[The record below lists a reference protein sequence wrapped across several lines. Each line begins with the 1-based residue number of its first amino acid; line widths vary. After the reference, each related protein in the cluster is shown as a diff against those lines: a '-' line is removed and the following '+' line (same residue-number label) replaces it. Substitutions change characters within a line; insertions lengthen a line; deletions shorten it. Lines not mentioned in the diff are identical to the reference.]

1 MTRSVSLIRA
11 ATALLLIATA
21 PLLHAQDTPGK
32 LRLPSILGDHMVVQ
46 RDVPLR
52 IWGWAAP
59 GETIQ
64 VTLGKATGSTQTG
77 ADGRWLVKLD
87 KLAGSNAPVELTV
100 KGATESVTIK
110 DILVGDVWVCSGQS
124 NMALSLGGCKN
135 IDAELA
141 QANRPEMRFF
151 QVKGESADK
160 PKDDCSGQWTLCTPA
175 TAKGFS
181 AVGYYFGRDILQTQ
195 KVPVGLIG
203 SNQGAS
209 FAQVWLSLEALT
221 ADPELKKS
229 YIDPVSSVFSDPEG
243 AKAIHDKW
251 LAEGGAQYDKDRAQW
266 YMDKY
271 AAQQKKEPFDRPV
284 PKPPQPEPLYFNSM
298 TRFPTVLFNARIH
311 PLVNFPIRG
320 AIWYQGESNAGDPLY
335 QQLMTALIKDW
346 RTRWQ
351 VGDFPFLIVQLPNKS
366 KQQKDPQDPNTGWAP
381 VRERQLKVAQTV
393 PNTGLAVAIDVGST
407 EDPEENNNLHPVEK
421 ENIGSRLALAARH
434 LAYGENLI
442 YSGPLVEGTKT
453 VGNKIQVTF
462 SHTGSGLKIGTPPKT
477 SLTPQPPTDE
487 LKGFAI
493 AGKDKK
499 FVAAKATLE
508 SPNSILVWSDAV
520 AEPAFVRYGWQ
531 MSPVVNL
538 YNSADLPASPFRT
551 DTD

>member
-1 MTRSVSLIRA
+1 MTRSVSRIRA
-11 ATALLLIATA
+11 VAALLLLATT
-21 PLLHAQDTPGK
+21 PLLHSQNTAGT
-32 LRLPSILGDHMVVQ
+32 LRLPSVLSDHMVIQ
-46 RDVPLR
+46 RDVPFR
-52 IWGWAAP
+52 VSGWAKP

-64 VTLGKATGSTQTG
+64 ITLGKMAGSSQAG
-77 ADGRWLVKLD
+77 PDGKWLVKLD
-87 KLAGSNAPVELTV
+87 KPVASNTPVELTV
-100 KGATESVTIK
+100 KGSTETLTIK
-110 DILVGDVWVCSGQS
+110 DILVGDVWICSGQS
-124 NMALSLGGCKN
+124 NMAHPLGACKN

-151 QVKGESADK
+151 QVKGESSEK
-160 PKDDCSGQWTLCTPA
+160 PKDDCSGQWTPCTPA
-175 TAKGFS
+175 TAKAFS
-181 AVGYYFGRDILQTQ
+181 AVGYYFGRDILQSQ

-266 YMDKY
+266 YMDRY
-271 AAQQKKEPFDRPV
+271 AAQQKKEPFDRPM

-311 PLVNFPIRG
+311 PLVQFPIRG
-320 AIWYQGESNAGDPLY
+320 AIWYQGESNAGDPMY

-393 PNTGLAVAIDVGST
+393 PHTGLAVAIDVGST
-407 EDPEENNNLHPVEK
+407 EDTEENNNLHPVEK

-442 YSGPLVEGTKT
+442 YSGPIAASSTV
-453 VGNKIQVTF
+453 VGNKIRVAF
-462 SHTGSGLKIGTPPKT
+462 DHTGSGLKIGTPPKT

-508 SPNSILVWSDAV
+508 GPQSVLVWSDSV

>member
-1 MTRSVSLIRA
+1 MTRLMCLIR
-11 ATALLLIATA
+11 TAMAFLLLSAG
-21 PLLHAQDTPGK
+21 PHLYSQDAAAK
-32 LRLPSILGDHMVVQ
+32 LKLPSVLSDHMVVQ
-46 RDVPLR
+46 RDVPFR
-52 IWGWAAP
+52 VWGWAKP
-59 GETIQ
+59 GDTIK
-64 VTLGKATGSTQTG
+64 VTLGKATGSTQSGT
-77 ADGRWLVKLD
+77 DGKWLVKLE
-87 KLAGSNAPVELTV
+87 KLPASATPADMTVTAGTD
-100 KGATESVTIK
+100 TITIK

-124 NMALSLGGCKN
+124 NMALNLGGCKN

-151 QVKGESADK
+151 QVKGEFAEK
-160 PKDDCSGQWTLCTPA
+160 PKEDCSGQWALCTPA
-175 TAKGFS
+175 TAKAFS
-181 AVGYYFGRDILQTQ
+181 AVGYYFGRDILLSQ

-209 FAQVWLSLEALT
+209 FAQVWLSLDALN

-266 YMDKY
+266 YMDRY
-271 AAQQKKEPFDRPV
+271 AAVQKKEPFDRPM

-320 AIWYQGESNAGDPLY
+320 ALWYQGESNAGDPLY

-366 KQQKDPQDPNTGWAP
+366 KQQKDPQDPNAGWAA
-381 VRERQLKVAQTV
+381 VREKQQKVAQTV

-407 EDPEENNNLHPVEK
+407 EDPDENNNLHPSEK
-421 ENIGSRLALAARH
+421 ENLGSRLALAARH

-442 YSGPLVEGTKT
+442 YSGPLVAGSKI

-462 SHTGSGLKIGTPPKT
+462 THTGSGLKIGTPPKT
-477 SLTPQPPTDE
+477 SLTPRPPTDE

-493 AGKDKK
+493 AGMDKK

-508 SPNSILVWSDAV
+508 GPDSILVWSDSV